1 MTRIHWLLAV
11 AALALTAAGLRAQV
25 TPQPDST
32 RRDSA
37 ARRPFVEGGTDD
49 KPYLTHLMGRTA
61 IGGYA
66 EAHARWQ
73 QADGTPE
80 ESGFLMKRWNIF
92 TSTQVSEVV
101 RIAAEL
107 EFEEGGEE
115 IKLEY
120 AAIDLAVHPMLTF
133 RAGAFLAPV
142 GRFNLAHDSPRN
154 EFTDRPLVSTEVV
167 GTALTE
173 TGIGILGPVPL
184 GSRGRLTYEL
194 YAVNGFGDGLLE
206 DSPGGTRI
214 PLGRGN
220 FEDNNGSPA
229 FTGRV
234 AWSPRLGWE
243 LGVSGHHGA
252 YNRFVIDGERVEER
266 RDLTLLALDFEATV
280 AAVELSG
287 EGVRASIE
295 LPESLEGV
303 FATAQNGFYLQAVRP
318 FGKGWV
324 QTLPRSYF
332 GAGVRVDH
340 VDFDMDLEGDAASQV
355 TLGFNFRPT
364 SDTVLKLD
372 YVRGRVWDRFN
383 NRGDGAGVLF
393 SVATY
398 F

>member
-1 MTRIHWLLAV
+1 MKRFALIPSL
-11 AALALTAAGLRAQV
+11 ALALAATQAGAQV
-25 TPQPDST
+25 TPQQDTT

-37 ARRPFVEGGTDD
+37 APRPFVEGGADD
-49 KPYLTHLMGRTA
+49 KPYLTNLMGRTA

-73 QADGTPE
+73 ESGGIPE

-120 AAIDLAVHPMLTF
+120 AAIDLAIHPMLTF
-133 RAGAFLAPV
+133 RAGAILAPL

-154 EFTDRPLVSTEVV
+154 EFTDRPLVSTEVI

-173 TGIGILGPVPL
+173 VGLGVLGPVPL
-184 GSRGRLTYEL
+184 GNRGRLTYEL
-194 YAVNGFGDGLLE
+194 YLVNGFHAGLVE

-214 PLGRGN
+214 PMGRGN
-220 FEDNNGSPA
+220 FEDNNGSPSVV
-229 FTGRV
+229 GRV
-234 AWSPRLGWE
+234 AYSPRLGFE
-243 LGVSGHHGA
+243 LGLSGHHGA
-252 YNRFVIDGERVEER
+252 YNQFVLEGEAVEER
-266 RDLTLLALDFEATV
+266 QDLTLLALDFEATL
-280 AAVELSG
+280 AEVELSG
-287 EGVRASIE
+287 EAVSASIE
-295 LPESLEGV
+295 MPESLQGIY
-303 FATAQNGFYLQAVRP
+303 ATGQNGFYLQAVRP

-324 QTLPRSYF
+324 QTMPRSF
-332 GAGVRVDH
+332 FSAGVRVDH
-340 VDFDMDLEGDAASQV
+340 VDFDSDLTGDALSQLS
-355 TLGFNFRPT
+355 LGLNFRPT

-372 YVRGRVWDRFN
+372 YVRSRGWDRFN
-383 NRGDGAGVLF
+383 NRGDGAGLLF